1 MIELPVYNKEGQ
13 EIDKFQ
19 VDEGLF
25 GGKVRNTLLR
35 DVVIMYENNQ
45 RQGTA
50 STKTRNQVAGSNRK
64 PWKQKHTGRARAGT
78 IRSPIWRHGGIVFG
92 PHPRDYSYTMPNKM
106 KRGALDSALLSKF
119 QDKETF
125 IIDSLTLDKPKTKEM
140 AIVLKNIGI
149 KETCLIGVKESNR
162 TLHLSIRN
170 LPKASMQPVKDF
182 NAYDVL
188 KYQRLLLTKEA
199 LQSLVQ
205 ERQKI
210 QESKTNV

>member
-64 PWKQKHTGRARAGT
+64 PWKQKHTGRA
-78 IRSPIWRHGGIVFG
+78 
-92 PHPRDYSYTMPNKM
+92 
-106 KRGALDSALLSKF
+106 
-119 QDKETF
+119 
-125 IIDSLTLDKPKTKEM
+125 
-140 AIVLKNIGI
+140 
-149 KETCLIGVKESNR
+149 
-162 TLHLSIRN
+162 
-170 LPKASMQPVKDF
+170 
-182 NAYDVL
+182 
-188 KYQRLLLTKEA
+188 
-199 LQSLVQ
+199 
-205 ERQKI
+205 
-210 QESKTNV
+210 